1 MVNSMKALFRSLV
14 ALMLCSTV
22 VQAEVVI
29 DDFNLTQTVN
39 NTPFGGSN
47 SGNPNLNDGV
57 TGVRN
62 VTVNATPSDTQFLGT
77 ASTGFAT
84 FQSSGPGS
92 TVNLTYAFSSPL
104 NLTASLPTLVFDLFG
119 TVTGNWTATFS
130 VNGGAPTTAVAV
142 SSGSKIWWNPS
153 PVAVNS
159 LTVLLAQNG
168 AGGGQITNTGAKI
181 VANPEPASLALL
193 GLTGLGGVF
202 IARRRKKTEQAA

>member
-1 MVNSMKALFRSLV
+1 MKTLLSSLV
-14 ALMLCSTV
+14 ALLLFATA
-22 VQAEVVI
+22 VQAEIVI

-57 TGVRN
+57 AGVRN

-84 FQSSGPGS
+84 FQSSGLGS
-92 TVNLTYAFSSPL
+92 TVSLSYVFSSPL
-104 NLTASLPTLVFDLFG
+104 NLTASMPTLVFDLFG
-119 TVTGNWTATFS
+119 AVTGNWTAAFS
-130 VNGGAPTTAVAV
+130 INGGGLTAPVAV
-142 SSGSKIWWNPS
+142 SSGSKLGWNPVG
-153 PVAVNS
+153 PVAVNN

-202 IARRRKKTEQAA
+202 VARRRKKSEQAA

>member
-1 MVNSMKALFRSLV
+1 MKTLFGSLV
-14 ALMLCSTV
+14 ALLLCASS
-22 VQAEVVI
+22 VQAEIVI
-29 DDFNLTQTVN
+29 DDFNLVQTVN

-57 TGVRN
+57 AGVRN
-62 VTVNATPSDTQFLGT
+62 VSVNVVPSDTQFLGT
-77 ASTGFAT
+77 VSTGFAT
-84 FQSSGPGS
+84 FQSSGLGS
-92 TVNLTYAFSSPL
+92 TVSLNYVFSSPL
-104 NLTASLPTLVFDLFG
+104 NLTASMPTLVFDLFG
-119 TVTGNWTATFS
+119 AVTGNWTAAFS
-130 VNGGAPTTAVAV
+130 INGGAQSTAPVAV
-142 SSGSKIWWNPS
+142 SSGSKLGWNPVG
-153 PVAVNS
+153 PVAVNN